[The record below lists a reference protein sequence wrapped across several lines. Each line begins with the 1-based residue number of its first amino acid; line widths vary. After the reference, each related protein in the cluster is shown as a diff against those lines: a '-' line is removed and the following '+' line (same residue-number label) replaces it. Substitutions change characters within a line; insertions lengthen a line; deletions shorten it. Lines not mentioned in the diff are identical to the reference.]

1 MTKSTGRRARAKK
14 SPFVKGN
21 RYKIWL
27 LQEQGEQQNPE
38 QNTVE
43 NVNLDHAEYGQEN
56 GKECC

>member
-14 SPFVKGN
+14 GQFVKGN
-21 RYKIWL
+21 RCQIWFL
-27 LQEQGEQQNPE
+27 EQGEQQNPE

-56 GKECC
+56 GKESC